1 MGGSTTNQMMNE
13 WWVND
18 DWMRMVLI
26 DDSATNQIPTIHFP
40 STADVFQVWLCLP
53 IPFLEGTCCLR
64 SSTRQEFRRTKTSQG
79 SKTLFPCSNDP
90 ILFNFI
96 DTTFD
101 IWNICVY
108 RYIYITQHFV
118 DGYMHM
124 YAIYEHLIRWMNW
137 FNILVPVT
145 SRDYAKLRGSLVDS
159 TSGESTNVLLLM
171 VQKSGKKTPGMYE
184 TLKINGRNYPTSTGE
199 RRDFRHQQYQWLFQ
213 ICDWPGVAPPKLCFG
228 LFHCCL
234 KRYVARRQL
243 VSAEY
248 VSRRINDWAIERWL
262 VCSNDSLVGVEW

>member
-1 MGGSTTNQMMNE
+1 
-13 WWVND
+13 
-18 DWMRMVLI
+18 
-26 DDSATNQIPTIHFP
+26 
-40 STADVFQVWLCLP
+40 
-53 IPFLEGTCCLR
+53 
-64 SSTRQEFRRTKTSQG
+64 
-79 SKTLFPCSNDP
+79 
-90 ILFNFI
+90 
-96 DTTFD
+96 
-101 IWNICVY
+101 
-108 RYIYITQHFV
+108 
-118 DGYMHM
+118 MHM

-262 VCSNDSLVGVEW
+262 VCSNDSLVGVEWMKNWLQQVITTAKTRWADLGVGSGVSRGPS

>member
-1 MGGSTTNQMMNE
+1 MVSNIFYVHPNLGKVSNLTNIFQMGGSTTNQMMNE

-108 RYIYITQHFV
+108 IYIYNST
-118 DGYMHM
+118 
-124 YAIYEHLIRWMNW
+124 W
-137 FNILVPVT
+137 
-145 SRDYAKLRGSLVDS
+145 GS
-159 TSGESTNVLLLM
+159 
-171 VQKSGKKTPGMYE
+171 KKT
-184 TLKINGRNYPTSTGE
+184 R
-199 RRDFRHQQYQWLFQ
+199 
-213 ICDWPGVAPPKLCFG
+213 VASVYDQSVP
-228 LFHCCL
+228 CCSKHVQTMV
-234 KRYVARRQL
+234 KR
-243 VSAEY
+243 
-248 VSRRINDWAIERWL
+248 
-262 VCSNDSLVGVEW
+262 